1 MILVVEEP
9 LSPAGYLDISD
20 STVQGLLVVKQL
32 LAGPNLYPLLS
43 TLLLLIGCGFVIAL
57 SEGEGAVEVGDEPP
71 VRPGL
76 AEHNG

>member
-9 LSPAGYLDISD
+9 VSPAGYLDISD

-43 TLLLLIGCGFVIAL
+43 TLLLLTGCGLGIAL

-71 VRPGL
+71 GGLSL